1 MYVSDRHHRLWRQ
14 PVLTTFVATALH
26 TAFNKVTVIAD
37 HHIKAPKGEID
48 ADSAV
53 PVFVG
58 FVTRLRAK
66 YPWLYIFTS
75 G

>member
-1 MYVSDRHHRLWRQ
+1 
-14 PVLTTFVATALH
+14 VATALH